1 MKSISHDEY
10 LSGKYQNVSSDSS
23 GNHEAKVWYKDNGSI
38 NEELTYS
45 DNYQRSNGIGR
56 YAKKSSSSSSSSSSS
71 KKSSSS
77 GGGIGKAVSSFFSSN
92 DDDDDE
98 NRSSSRKRSSFS
110 NSTNSSTM
118 QREKTYAEIDAELK
132 SKRFGNFVSDLVGNP
147 DLEINEAVLDKVRV
161 TGMEIGYSADEAEA
175 DFMRAYKFRTD
186 PEYVVNRGISVKQ
199 AFTYHCRCPKQRE
212 QLIHYMKYAIISK
225 AIKKIYGENDSI
237 DSVKTFM
244 SKLESTISLHYSN
257 DAEIQALYAQLKKD
271 YNIVKHKNRLPLYIP
286 LGVIGTLILL
296 IMLGNCA
303 G

>member
-56 YAKKSSSSSSSSSSS
+56 YAKKSESPSKESSKSSSSSSRSSSSSSSSR
-71 KKSSSS
+71 SSSS
-77 GGGIGKAVSSFFSSN
+77 TSSF
-92 DDDDDE
+92 
-98 NRSSSRKRSSFS
+98 
-110 NSTNSSTM
+110 TNTSKSKPM
-118 QREKTYAEIDAELK
+118 EREKTYAEIDAELK
-132 SKRFGNFVSDLVGNP
+132 SKRFGNFISDLVGNA

-186 PEYVVNRGISVKQ
+186 PEYVVNRGIRVER
-199 AFTYHCRCPKQRE
+199 AFTYHCLCPKQRE

-225 AIKKIYGENDSI
+225 AIKEIYEYNDSI
-237 DSVKTFM
+237 DSVKKFM